1 MTETKDMRKLKH
13 LREQHP
19 SITYRRYTVS
29 PNAVGL
35 TIEFEFELAGG
46 PIFKPRITIP
56 CKNPEIDV
64 VVNSLAFRL
73 GLVELLSY
81 WKTCCPARIIIEAA
95 PLSTD
100 EHPFWLGL
108 LRKGLG
114 EFFFLNNIAPSIDVQ
129 LESEEP
135 TLSKHETRTKEPS
148 KQGSQRKQSK
158 LKHSESLVMVGGGKD
173 SITSLE
179 LLKTLRASTNAPF
192 HAFTLNPI
200 QSSINAINKAN
211 CDSHLTCTRTIDPKL
226 FELNRL
232 DYFNGHT
239 PFSALLAFAS
249 SLTAYLNNIQFVFSS
264 NESSASEGNTLYK
277 GFEINHQYSKSLEFE
292 TEFRTLL
299 ENLAIPVSYA
309 SLLRPLNELQI
320 CKLFSRSKDYHSLF
334 QSCNR
339 TQTLK
344 AKQVA
349 QEQGRLTDTA
359 WCGLC
364 PKCIFTFLCLAC
376 FLETR
381 ELAEI
386 FGRLPSETD
395 SFYSTVKDLAG
406 QGEYKPFECV
416 GTFEEVRAC
425 LQHLVQIS
433 PSPLRNAQGNIE
445 DFENLLTGTDPTLD
459 ELLQRWNSNTHL
471 SQHHEA
477 LVKQAV
483 TMATETYEKH

>member
-1 MTETKDMRKLKH
+1 MTDTKDMRKLKN

-29 PNAVGL
+29 PNTVGL

-46 PIFKPRITIP
+46 PTFKPRITIP
-56 CKNPEIDV
+56 CKDPRVDA
-64 VVNSLAFRL
+64 VVNKLAFRL

-81 WKTCCPARIIIEAA
+81 WKTCCPAKIIIEAA
-95 PLSTD
+95 PLSTN
-100 EHPFWLGL
+100 EHPFWIGL

-114 EFFFLNNIAPSIDVQ
+114 EFFFLNNIPPSIDVR
-129 LESEEP
+129 LESDEATE
-135 TLSKHETRTKEPS
+135 SNNETH
-148 KQGSQRKQSK
+148 GKQSFK
-158 LKHSESLVMVGGGKD
+158 HDLQQNQSELKHSASLVMVGGGKD

-179 LLKTLRASTNAPF
+179 ILKTLRESTKAPF

-200 QSSINAINKAN
+200 QSSISAINTAD

-232 DYFNGHT
+232 NYFNGHT

-264 NESSASEGNTLYK
+264 NESSASEGNTHYN

-299 ENLAIPVSYA
+299 ENLSVPVSYA

-339 TQTLK
+339 TQTIK
-344 AKQVA
+344 AKRVA
-349 QEQGRLTDTA
+349 QEQGCLTDVA

-376 FLETR
+376 FLDTR

-395 SFYSTVKDLAG
+395 TFYSTVKDLAG

-425 LQHLVQIS
+425 LQHLLQIS
-433 PSPLRNAQGNIE
+433 PSPLATKQGTIK
-445 DFENLLTGTDPTLD
+445 DFENLLIGTTPTLN
-459 ELLQRWNSNTHL
+459 ELLHRWNSNTHL
-471 SQHHEA
+471 SPHHEA
-477 LVKQAV
+477 LVRQAV
-483 TMATETYEKH
+483 TTATGTYANH